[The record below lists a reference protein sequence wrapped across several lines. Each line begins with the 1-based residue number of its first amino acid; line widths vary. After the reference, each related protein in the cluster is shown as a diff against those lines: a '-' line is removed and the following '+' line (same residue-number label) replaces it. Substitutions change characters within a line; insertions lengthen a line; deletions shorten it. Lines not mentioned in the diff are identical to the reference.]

1 MIAFIDG
8 DSIAYIAGADKVE
21 KDTYTNER
29 VVLEKDEE
37 ICKEQI
43 HSILD
48 EIIKNTGA
56 KGYLLFLTGPGNFRK
71 TVYPDYK
78 ANRKGLEPPRMLN
91 FCKQY
96 LQTLPGVY
104 LMEGI
109 EADDAVS
116 IYKNMY
122 DTMGKESIICS
133 PDKDVLMLPGKHF
146 NYRKMEFV
154 VTNEAEAEYTF
165 WTDMIAGQSGD
176 NIKGIPGK
184 GPAFA
189 KKLFEENPSVRY
201 RTSVLNAYID
211 HFGEREGIYEFYKNY
226 MVLKIMTNPQDLLE
240 TNEPYLIPVDINSF

>member
-1 MIAFIDG
+1 
-8 DSIAYIAGADKVE
+8 
-21 KDTYTNER
+21 
-29 VVLEKDEE
+29 
-37 ICKEQI
+37 
-43 HSILD
+43 
-48 EIIKNTGA
+48 
-56 KGYLLFLTGPGNFRK
+56 
-71 TVYPDYK
+71 
-78 ANRKGLEPPRMLN
+78 
-91 FCKQY
+91 
-96 LQTLPGVY
+96 
-104 LMEGI
+104 MEGI